1 MKPAVSPGS
10 APPVWTRAGIAYAT
24 ALFVLAATLLA
35 ICLHRAGGPLAQGQW
50 LPALFFFAF
59 GLFTI
64 SVGYRGPNQHYT
76 SFDRVAQVAS
86 ILVLGPLDAAWIN
99 GLASLLYPLH
109 RVWLGIPLRTALF
122 AAMTNSG
129 IMSLIVLASGWAY
142 LQTGG
147 VVPLTNLDAGSIIAL
162 LVLVLLMQLLNDVL
176 MLVLTLLSGR
186 SARGAFSGFSYAL
199 EVCSGAAAV
208 LVALVYN
215 RLELAA
221 FALLLLVLGICMLAL
236 RRFAVMHFRLE
247 GIVEERT
254 QSLRQKSLELE
265 QQATRDNLTSLF
277 NRRYADAWL
286 AQQLQLAQRQPQQQ
300 LVVALADIDHF
311 KQVNDQH
318 SHATGDEVLR
328 RVAATLQQNCRAGDM
343 VARYGGEEFLFCFP
357 RTAPGEAA
365 AICEALRAAVARSN
379 WSDLELVAPVTL
391 SFGLA
396 AREQGMS
403 LDALLRQADQ
413 RLYAAKNGGR
423 NRVIA

>member
-1 MKPAVSPGS
+1 MKPAASPS
-10 APPVWTRAGIAYAT
+10 TAPPAWTRAGIAYAA
-24 ALFVLAATLLA
+24 ALFVLSAALLA
-35 ICLHRAGGPLAQGQW
+35 ICLHRSGGPLAQGQW

-109 RVWLGIPLRTALF
+109 RVWLGIPLRTALV
-122 AAMTNSG
+122 AAMANSA

-147 VVPLTNLDAGSIIAL
+147 IVPLTHLDAGSIMAL
-162 LVLVLLMQLLNDVL
+162 LVLVLLIQLLNDVL
-176 MLVLTLLSGR
+176 MLVLALLSGR

-208 LVALVYN
+208 MVALVYN

-221 FALLLLVLGICMLAL
+221 FVLLLGVLGICMLAL

-254 QSLRQKSLELE
+254 QSLREKSLELE
-265 QQATRDNLTSLF
+265 QQATRDNLTGLF

-286 AQQLQLAQRQPQQQ
+286 AQQLELARPQPQQ

-365 AICEALRAAVARSN
+365 AICEALRATVARTN
-379 WSDLELVAPVTL
+379 WSDLGLAAPVTL

-396 AREQGMS
+396 LREPGLS

-413 RLYAAKNGGR
+413 RLYAAKNAGR